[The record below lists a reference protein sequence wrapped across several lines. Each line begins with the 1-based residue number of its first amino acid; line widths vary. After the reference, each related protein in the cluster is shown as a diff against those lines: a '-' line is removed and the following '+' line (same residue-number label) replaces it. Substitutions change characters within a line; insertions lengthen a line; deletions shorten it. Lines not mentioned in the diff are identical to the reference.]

1 LDIENA
7 LQKVID
13 WQNVA
18 DKMVRLFKYGL
29 SKELV
34 AKGEN
39 KTAITDFE
47 DLHINAKF
55 KVWKPMNDYEYNQML
70 TILTG
75 AGILSKE
82 TGIEKNTES
91 SPDELMRVEKEHQA
105 MINEQIANQE
115 RQMKMSQQ
123 AQKTKGGEE

>member
-1 LDIENA
+1 
-7 LQKVID
+7 
-13 WQNVA
+13 
-18 DKMVRLFKYGL
+18 MVRLFKYGL

-39 KTAITDFE
+39 KTAITEFE

-91 SPDELMRVEKEHQA
+91 SPDELIRVEKERQS
-105 MINEQIANQE
+105 MIDEQIANQE
-115 RQMKMSQQ
+115 RQIQMSQQ
-123 AQKTKGGEE
+123 ANQSKGGEE

>member
-1 LDIENA
+1 MDIENA
-7 LQKVID
+7 LQKVIG

-29 SKELV
+29 SVELV
-34 AKGEN
+34 DKGIQPL
-39 KTAITDFE
+39 AITDFSN
-47 DLHINAKF
+47 LNITGSF

-82 TGIEKNTES
+82 TGIQKNTES
-91 SPDELMRVEKEHQA
+91 APDEMSRIMSQEQKQTEKTL
-105 MINEQIANQE
+105 
-115 RQMKMSQQ
+115 SLQQ
-123 AQKTKGGEE
+123 AQADTYNVQKTEE